1 MTTLD
6 FDIHRQV
13 ALLCSSYTHWTGLH
27 LIPHG
32 LGAEDAVSALMAGP
46 YAVVSHDTA
55 DDPIFNYANL
65 RALELFEMDW
75 ASFTRLPSRLSA
87 EAVNQEKRGKALD
100 EVAKHG
106 FVRGYCG
113 IRIASSGR
121 KFWIRDTTIWNVVD
135 SNGVFSGQ
143 AALIGETS
151 PET

>member
-6 FDIHRQV
+6 FDIHRHV

-27 LIPHG
+27 LIPPAIS
-32 LGAEDAVSALMAGP
+32 AEDAVSELMAGP

-55 DDPIFNYANL
+55 ADPIFNYANYC
-65 RALELFEMDW
+65 ALELFEMDS

-106 FVRGYCG
+106 FVQGYSG
-113 IRIASSGR
+113 VRIASSGR
-121 KFWIRDTTIWNVVD
+121 KFLIRDTTIWNLVD
-135 SNGVFSGQ
+135 AQGVFHGQ
-143 AALIGETS
+143 AALIGATS
-151 PET
+151 EF